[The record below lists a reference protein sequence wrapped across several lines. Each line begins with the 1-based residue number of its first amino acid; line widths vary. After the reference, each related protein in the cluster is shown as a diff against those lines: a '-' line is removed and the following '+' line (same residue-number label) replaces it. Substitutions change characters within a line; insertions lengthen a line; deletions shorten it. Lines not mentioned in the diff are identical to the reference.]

1 MKCLRI
7 LVITVFILLGAYIW
21 NISYTETTVIDGIRY
36 KISVNGSSA
45 NAFPTNDTAH
55 AYTVSV
61 SCDNSEAFWD
71 YANWK
76 LKLKNTSAGTDKCSI
91 AFNDVT
97 NDDYINNFINT
108 NKGTTQGATSA
119 KGQLVNEKGVRYE
132 GTDPYNYV
140 SFNGELWRIIGMFAF
155 DKSTNVEVNG
165 GSTDCST
172 YNCYTKIIRNDSI
185 GSYAFSA
192 LGTSTSAVYNYW
204 EKTDGTKGTLNKL
217 LNTYYYNATDG
228 TSNSVCR
235 FSWNTVTANCDFTKR
250 GIQESYKP
258 MVQQVVWNLGGY
270 SSATN
275 TQAMYGYERST
286 TKPSN
291 NKATASGYIGLM
303 YPSDYGYSVQS
314 SNCSRTGVNLSAYDT
329 AACGG
334 KAWLLKDGGVWTIT
348 PYSDLAYLVWY
359 VSGYGY
365 VSNIVAYYGL
375 TVRPV
380 LYLTSKTYIVSGSGK
395 IDDPYIL
402 GLDTRS

>member
-1 MKCLRI
+1 MNKESKIIPINSTTDAFRNQMALFLQRMLDVNEWILSFPPIKGNKGIDDMKCLRI
-7 LVITVFILLGAYIW
+7 LVITVFILIGAYIW

-217 LNTYYYNATDG
+217 LNTYSIVLSILIVFLTG
-228 TSNSVCR
+228 S
-235 FSWNTVTANCDFTKR
+235 TV
-250 GIQESYKP
+250 
-258 MVQQVVWNLGGY
+258 
-270 SSATN
+270 
-275 TQAMYGYERST
+275 
-286 TKPSN
+286 
-291 NKATASGYIGLM
+291 
-303 YPSDYGYSVQS
+303 
-314 SNCSRTGVNLSAYDT
+314 
-329 AACGG
+329 
-334 KAWLLKDGGVWTIT
+334 
-348 PYSDLAYLVWY
+348 
-359 VSGYGY
+359 
-365 VSNIVAYYGL
+365 
-375 TVRPV
+375 
-380 LYLTSKTYIVSGSGK
+380 
-395 IDDPYIL
+395 
-402 GLDTRS
+402 